1 MKKIVEEF
9 IAFAE
14 REYGV
19 ILTAIPSKDGE
30 HFRDFY
36 GYDFDEV
43 LTSSV
48 PYENRS
54 VSYNLPS
61 AEYKD
66 DFALAA

>member
-9 IAFAE
+9 IAFAK

-19 ILTAIPSKDGE
+19 TLTATPSKDGE

-43 LTSSV
+43 LTDSV
-48 PYENRS
+48 LYENRS
-54 VSYNLPS
+54 DSYDLPLS
-61 AEYKD
+61 
-66 DFALAA
+66 